1 MYSHLYTFERVLN
14 LTDELEK
21 LKLESLRLTGDFA
34 RVKAINDE
42 LIEENDRLQ
51 EKLKEVL
58 AERNQLVEELAD
70 ERNNHDRLQDFEVAE
85 SVELRE
91 AKLYLRILL
100 EYLGES
106 GYDVEK
112 LEKIVALKRC
122 VMKLEENNE

>member
-21 LKLESLRLTGDFA
+21 LKLENLRLKADFSRA
-34 RVKAINDE
+34 TAINDQ
-42 LIEENDRLQ
+42 LIEENERLQ

-85 SVELRE
+85 SEELRE

-122 VMKLEENNE
+122 IMKLEETNE

>member
-21 LKLESLRLTGDFA
+21 LKLENLRLKADFSRA
-34 RVKAINDE
+34 TAINDQ
-42 LIEENDRLQ
+42 LIEENERL
-51 EKLKEVL
+51 EKEL
-58 AERNQLVEELAD
+58 AE

-85 SVELRE
+85 SEDLRD

-122 VMKLEENNE
+122 IMKLEETNE